1 MKLHNLRDVLQ
12 HELKDLYSAEKL
24 LLRALETLRDKAS
37 TDALKQAYAHHLE
50 KTRGHLTRLEEVGQ
64 LLDMRLGGHRC
75 EAMDGIIEEGEE
87 ILKMDATPEA
97 RDAALIAAS
106 QRVEHYEIAAYG
118 SARTFA
124 RMLGEDKAA
133 ALLEQT
139 LQEEEEADRKL
150 SALAEQNVNR
160 AAMAA
165 HT

>member
-1 MKLHNLRDVLQ
+1 
-12 HELKDLYSAEKL
+12 
-24 LLRALETLRDKAS
+24 
-37 TDALKQAYAHHLE
+37 
-50 KTRGHLTRLEEVGQ
+50 
-64 LLDMRLGGHRC
+64 MRLGGHRC

>member
-1 MKLHNLRDVLQ
+1 MKLHNLRDVLH
-12 HELKDLYSAEKL
+12 HELKDLYSAEKQL
-24 LLRALETLRDKAS
+24 LHALEKLSSRAAS
-37 TDALKQAYAHHLE
+37 NPLKQAYSHHLDE
-50 KTRGHLTRLEEVGQ
+50 TRGHIERLEKVGE

-75 EAMDGIIEEGEE
+75 EAMDGIIKEGEE
-87 ILKMDATPEA
+87 ILGMDASPEA

-106 QRVEHYEIAAYG
+106 QRAEHYEIAAYG

-133 ALLEQT
+133 ELLEKT

-165 HT
+165 HA